1 MSGRLTETDIFKM
14 SDVRFLSYLT
24 DIRIRKSIANII
36 TFYSR
41 VLIKLNKKI
50 FQNISCSG
58 WTSVLHRDIILINSH
73 KCSYHLSYITNCIVK
88 VTWK

>member
-41 VLIKLNKKI
+41 VLIKLNQKI

-58 WTSVLHRDIILINSH
+58 WTSVLHRDITHTNVHIICLIL
-73 KCSYHLSYITNCIVK
+73 LTVL
-88 VTWK
+88 